1 MSIRLEELEH
11 KHCVTFEWTKMN
23 LESRAL
29 VQQHHG
35 NHESDEIIVPA
46 KTGTH
51 SLRLHPVDQM
61 MFATHFGASH
71 HIVFIEQ

>member
-1 MSIRLEELEH
+1 
-11 KHCVTFEWTKMN
+11 MN